1 MAGRFLVWLG
11 AGVLTAGVS
20 AATVAGAGVATAQDG
35 AGAATDGNTTSQST
49 DSTGDKADSDDTTK
63 SDTVTKPHNDSSIN
77 GSDVDMDPDAS
88 DDPDVAADEEATE
101 AEEATKEQDG
111 AELIADRGKAP
122 DQSTAHDGAESMA
135 NHNATD
141 DSDGW
146 ARNATDTSGTET
158 LERDLAPSIEEEVD
172 ESAVEPA
179 AGEPTAVAVG
189 AVQREIPADTEPTL
203 AVARFAMSAP
213 EAAEAAP
220 ARAPTLINI
229 IGTFFFSVFD
239 FFANLVEGPPVIP
252 PGANVTVSRSTL
264 RIDCGDGY
272 LTEADWYFP
281 TESEPDK
288 LIYLQHGA
296 FAQAGLYNVTAAE
309 LAERNNAIVV
319 SPTITTN
326 FFACDGCQIS
336 GEQMHAAVAKLF
348 LGDRAALLASARA
361 AGFNGTALPQRFVF
375 AGHSG
380 GGHTAAGAAG
390 FYAQNAPAGRLHDMA
405 GVLLLDTSHVGG
417 AVERGV
423 RNIPLDI
430 PVHHIA
436 AAPAVLNTYGGVNE
450 ALARVRPGFVGVQLI
465 GGVHADAW
473 RSTNALAEFVVGV
486 ATGFS
491 TPQNIEAVQVLAE
504 GWITD
509 WFNNTHT
516 DEFYGDRGE
525 VIPIETPAGLAQA
538 YVIPGPAP
546 ALTIIDFVLK
556 ALVESTVLLSPFS
569 GNCAVDPDG
578 ASTLG
583 VEALNGACRT
593 SGLL

>member
-1 MAGRFLVWLG
+1 M
-11 AGVLTAGVS
+11 
-20 AATVAGAGVATAQDG
+20 
-35 AGAATDGNTTSQST
+35 
-49 DSTGDKADSDDTTK
+49 
-63 SDTVTKPHNDSSIN
+63 
-77 GSDVDMDPDAS
+77 
-88 DDPDVAADEEATE
+88 
-101 AEEATKEQDG
+101 
-111 AELIADRGKAP
+111 
-122 DQSTAHDGAESMA
+122 
-135 NHNATD
+135 
-141 DSDGW
+141 
-146 ARNATDTSGTET
+146 
-158 LERDLAPSIEEEVD
+158 
-172 ESAVEPA
+172 
-179 AGEPTAVAVG
+179 
-189 AVQREIPADTEPTL
+189 
-203 AVARFAMSAP
+203 
-213 EAAEAAP
+213 
-220 ARAPTLINI
+220 
-229 IGTFFFSVFD
+229 
-239 FFANLVEGPPVIP
+239 
-252 PGANVTVSRSTL
+252 
-264 RIDCGDGY
+264 
-272 LTEADWYFP
+272 
-281 TESEPDK
+281 
-288 LIYLQHGA
+288 
-296 FAQAGLYNVTAAE
+296 
-309 LAERNNAIVV
+309 
-319 SPTITTN
+319 
-326 FFACDGCQIS
+326 
-336 GEQMHAAVAKLF
+336 
-348 LGDRAALLASARA
+348 
-361 AGFNGTALPQRFVF
+361 
-375 AGHSG
+375 
-380 GGHTAAGAAG
+380 
-390 FYAQNAPAGRLHDMA
+390 
-405 GVLLLDTSHVGG
+405 
-417 AVERGV
+417 